1 MAITHKKND
10 ELEKMLAG
18 FASIPSFD
26 KPLEVNTDGKLAT
39 KEKNDRTNKTKQ
51 TIASLSH
58 SLNISSIRLN

>member
-1 MAITHKKND
+1 
-10 ELEKMLAG
+10 MLAG

-51 TIASLSH
+51 TIASLFH

>member
-10 ELEKMLAG
+10 ELEKMMAG

-39 KEKNDRTNKTKQ
+39 KEKTTEQTKP
-51 TIASLSH
+51 
-58 SLNISSIRLN
+58 RKP

>member
-26 KPLEVNTDGKLAT
+26 KPLEV
-39 KEKNDRTNKTKQ
+39 KEKTTEQTKP
-51 TIASLSH
+51 SKP
-58 SLNISSIRLN
+58 

>member
-26 KPLEVNTDGKLAT
+26 KPL
-39 KEKNDRTNKTKQ
+39 
-51 TIASLSH
+51 
-58 SLNISSIRLN
+58 

>member
-39 KEKNDRTNKTKQ
+39 KEKTTEQTKPSKPQ
-51 TIASLSH
+51 LVCLILLTY
-58 SLNISSIRLN
+58 RPFV

>member
-26 KPLEVNTDGKLAT
+26 
-39 KEKNDRTNKTKQ
+39 
-51 TIASLSH
+51 
-58 SLNISSIRLN
+58 

>member
-26 KPLEVNTDGKLAT
+26 KP
-39 KEKNDRTNKTKQ
+39 
-51 TIASLSH
+51 
-58 SLNISSIRLN
+58 

>member
-26 KPLEVNTDGKLAT
+26 KPLEVSTDGKLVTNNKPNNPT
-39 KEKNDRTNKTKQ
+39 KPNQ
-51 TIASLSH
+51 S
-58 SLNISSIRLN
+58 